1 MLDFI
6 FQLKKRI
13 FKMIKRLFLGTT
25 EVNFINVGKTFYK
38 FFIVEV
44 ILFVSVITL
53 SLFGLLN
60 VNLSVDFTG
69 GTTYQLDAEYTDTDI
84 EEVMS
89 SNLLDVSRYQTFDN
103 SNSIIFRATENT
115 QEKETEFL
123 FYLSNKFQVPDEEI
137 DFQRVGP
144 TFGEE
149 ITEKG
154 LQALIIFLSL
164 VVLLISYRYEFKYS
178 LIALVALT
186 HDLLLVFCIYVL
198 LGLEITPSTVIALL
212 TILGYSLY
220 DTVILFDKLKDSIK
234 TSKFSYLSV
243 ESLNKTF
250 NEVLMRS
257 LNTSITSAIP
267 IASILFLGNYLGLS
281 GTLTDFA
288 LPLFIGILSGTYS
301 SIFVTVPFL
310 SKIINN

>member
-1 MLDFI
+1 
-6 FQLKKRI
+6 
-13 FKMIKRLFLGTT
+13 MIKKLFIGSTDIDFLK
-25 EVNFINVGKTFYK
+25 VGKLFYK
-38 FFIVEV
+38 IFIVEV
-44 ILFVSVITL
+44 IIFITVGVL
-53 SLFGLLN
+53 SLTGIMN

-69 GTTYQLDAEYTDTDI
+69 GTTYQFEASYTDSDI
-84 EEVMS
+84 DQVMKS
-89 SNLLDVSRYQTFDN
+89 EILDVSRYQTFEN
-103 SNSIIFRATENT
+103 SDSIIFRATENT
-115 QEKETEFL
+115 QDKETEFL
-123 FYLSNKFQVPDEEI
+123 FYLSNKFNIPDENI

-144 TFGEE
+144 TFGDE
-149 ITEKG
+149 ITTKG
-154 LQALIIFLSL
+154 IQALLIFLTL

-178 LIALVALT
+178 LIALIALT
-186 HDLLLVFCIYVL
+186 HDLLLVFSIYVL
-198 LGLEITPSTVIALL
+198 AGLEITPSTVIALL

-220 DTVILFDKLKDSIK
+220 DTVILFDKLNDSIK

-243 ESLNKTF
+243 DSLNKTF

-281 GTLTDFA
+281 GTLSDFA

-310 SKIINN
+310 SKIINK

>member
-1 MLDFI
+1 
-6 FQLKKRI
+6 
-13 FKMIKRLFLGTT
+13 MIKRLFLGTT

-53 SLFGLLN
+53 SLLGVLN

-84 EEVMS
+84 EEVMN

-115 QEKETEFL
+115 QEKEKEFL
-123 FYLSNKFQVPDEEI
+123 FYLSNKFEVPDEEI

-186 HDLLLVFCIYVL
+186 HDLLLVFCIYVI

>member
-1 MLDFI
+1 
-6 FQLKKRI
+6 
-13 FKMIKRLFLGTT
+13 MIKRLFIGSTDIDFLK
-25 EVNFINVGKTFYK
+25 VGKLFYRI
-38 FFIVEV
+38 FIIEALIFIAVF
-44 ILFVSVITL
+44 IF
-53 SLFGLLN
+53 SLTGILN

-69 GTTYQLDAEYTDTDI
+69 GTTYQFEGNYNDTDI
-84 EEVMS
+84 DEVMAS
-89 SNLLDVSRYQTFDN
+89 TILDVSRYQTFEN
-103 SNSIIFRATENT
+103 SNSLIFRATENT
-115 QEKETEFL
+115 QDKETEFL
-123 FYLSNKFQVPDEEI
+123 FYLSNKFDIPDADI

-144 TFGEE
+144 TFGDE
-149 ITEKG
+149 ITTKG
-154 LQALIIFLSL
+154 IQALIIFLTL

-178 LIALVALT
+178 LIALIALT
-186 HDLLLVFCIYVL
+186 HDLLLVFSIYVL

-220 DTVILFDKLKDSIK
+220 DTVILFDKLNDSIK
-234 TSKFSYLSV
+234 SSKYSYLS
-243 ESLNKTF
+243 ESSLNKTF

-281 GTLTDFA
+281 GTLSDFA

-310 SKIINN
+310 AKIINK

>member
-1 MLDFI
+1 
-6 FQLKKRI
+6 
-13 FKMIKRLFLGTT
+13 MIKKLFIGSTDIDFLK
-25 EVNFINVGKTFYK
+25 VGKLFYK
-38 FFIVEV
+38 IFIVEV
-44 ILFVSVITL
+44 IIFITVGVL
-53 SLFGLLN
+53 SLTGIMN

-69 GTTYQLDAEYTDTDI
+69 GTTYQFEASYTDSDI
-84 EEVMS
+84 DQVMNS
-89 SNLLDVSRYQTFDN
+89 GILDVSRYQTFEN
-103 SNSIIFRATENT
+103 SDSIIFRATENT
-115 QEKETEFL
+115 QDKETEFL
-123 FYLSNKFQVPDEEI
+123 FYLSNKFNISDENI

-144 TFGEE
+144 TFGDE
-149 ITEKG
+149 ITTKG
-154 LQALIIFLSL
+154 IQALFIFLTL

-178 LIALVALT
+178 LIALLALT
-186 HDLLLVFCIYVL
+186 HDLLLVFSIYVL
-198 LGLEITPSTVIALL
+198 VGLEITPSTVIALL

-220 DTVILFDKLKDSIK
+220 DTVILFDKLNDSIK

-243 ESLNKTF
+243 DSLNKTF

-281 GTLTDFA
+281 GTLSDFA

-310 SKIINN
+310 SKIINK

>member
-1 MLDFI
+1 
-6 FQLKKRI
+6 
-13 FKMIKRLFLGTT
+13 MIKRLFLGTT

-186 HDLLLVFCIYVL
+186 HDLLLVFSIYVL

>member
-1 MLDFI
+1 MIKKLFIGSTDIDFLKVGKLFYRIFIIEAIIFIAVFI
-6 FQLKKRI
+6 F
-13 FKMIKRLFLGTT
+13 
-25 EVNFINVGKTFYK
+25 
-38 FFIVEV
+38 
-44 ILFVSVITL
+44 
-53 SLFGLLN
+53 SLTGILN

-69 GTTYQLDAEYTDTDI
+69 GTTYQFEANYDDTDI
-84 EEVMS
+84 DEVMAS
-89 SNLLDVSRYQTFDN
+89 SILDVSRYQTFEN
-103 SNSIIFRATENT
+103 SNSLIFRATENT
-115 QEKETEFL
+115 QDKETEFL
-123 FYLSNKFQVPDEEI
+123 FYLSNKFDIPDADI

-144 TFGEE
+144 TFGDE
-149 ITEKG
+149 ITTKG
-154 LQALIIFLSL
+154 IQALIIFLSL

-178 LIALVALT
+178 LIALIALT
-186 HDLLLVFCIYVL
+186 HDLLLVFSIYVL

-220 DTVILFDKLKDSIK
+220 DTVILFDKLNDSIK
-234 TSKFSYLSV
+234 LSKYSYLTDG
-243 ESLNKTF
+243 SLNKTF

-281 GTLTDFA
+281 GTLSDFA

-310 SKIINN
+310 AKIINK

>member
-1 MLDFI
+1 MIKKLFIGSTDVDFLKVGKLFYRIFIIEALIFIAVFI
-6 FQLKKRI
+6 F
-13 FKMIKRLFLGTT
+13 
-25 EVNFINVGKTFYK
+25 
-38 FFIVEV
+38 
-44 ILFVSVITL
+44 
-53 SLFGLLN
+53 SLTGILN

-69 GTTYQLDAEYTDTDI
+69 GTTYQFEANYDDTDI
-84 EEVMS
+84 DEVMAS
-89 SNLLDVSRYQTFDN
+89 SILDVSRYQTFEN
-103 SNSIIFRATENT
+103 SNSLIFRATENT
-115 QEKETEFL
+115 QDKETEFL
-123 FYLSNKFQVPDEEI
+123 FYLSNKFDIPDADI

-144 TFGEE
+144 TFGDE
-149 ITEKG
+149 ITTKG
-154 LQALIIFLSL
+154 IQALIIFLSL

-178 LIALVALT
+178 LIALIALT
-186 HDLLLVFCIYVL
+186 HDLLLVFSIYVL

-220 DTVILFDKLKDSIK
+220 DTVILFDKLNDSIK
-234 TSKFSYLSV
+234 SSKYSYLTDG
-243 ESLNKTF
+243 SLNKTF

-281 GTLTDFA
+281 GTLSDFA

-310 SKIINN
+310 AKIINK

>member
-1 MLDFI
+1 MIKKLFIGSTDIDFLKVGKLFYRIFIIEALIFIVVFI
-6 FQLKKRI
+6 F
-13 FKMIKRLFLGTT
+13 
-25 EVNFINVGKTFYK
+25 
-38 FFIVEV
+38 
-44 ILFVSVITL
+44 
-53 SLFGLLN
+53 SLTGILN

-69 GTTYQLDAEYTDTDI
+69 GTTYQFEANYDDTDI
-84 EEVMS
+84 DEVMAS
-89 SNLLDVSRYQTFDN
+89 SILDVSRYQTFEN
-103 SNSIIFRATENT
+103 SNSLIFRATENT
-115 QEKETEFL
+115 QDKETEFL
-123 FYLSNKFQVPDEEI
+123 FYLSNKFDIPDADI

-144 TFGEE
+144 TFGDE
-149 ITEKG
+149 ITTKG
-154 LQALIIFLSL
+154 IQALIIFLTL

-178 LIALVALT
+178 LIALIALT
-186 HDLLLVFCIYVL
+186 HDLLLVFSIYVL

-220 DTVILFDKLKDSIK
+220 DTVILFDKLNDSIK
-234 TSKFSYLSV
+234 SSKYSYLTDG
-243 ESLNKTF
+243 SLNKTF

-281 GTLTDFA
+281 GTLSDFA

-310 SKIINN
+310 AKIINK